1 MFTEKNCTYGQNV
14 RLLLDFMLR
23 SDGGCTLRYT
33 NVVSGQLIRKGGVYG
48 LYPGGAYNSVVLLA
62 VNLSFTQRGFQVEKR
77 VLAAVMITP
86 QPLSSNS
93 FNLFKYLFIQDSI
106 FGGFVHVAN
115 IYIHLLIIF
124 VVFVASCTNRMSTDH
139 ISSLD

>member
-1 MFTEKNCTYGQNV
+1 MFTEKNCTYGQNI

-62 VNLSFTQRGFQVEKR
+62 DNLSFTQRGFR
-77 VLAAVMITP
+77 
-86 QPLSSNS
+86 
-93 FNLFKYLFIQDSI
+93 
-106 FGGFVHVAN
+106 
-115 IYIHLLIIF
+115 
-124 VVFVASCTNRMSTDH
+124 
-139 ISSLD
+139 